1 MWLWQKWCIVPASN
15 TAAYWVRATVR
26 TVCDSSINLLSI
38 GARTGATS
46 FPTQARFNNAQKY
59 SLFPKGRRGNILLL
73 LLHIYRRRRE
83 GRFSV
88 TSLGGG
94 IPFPFISSP
103 LHSEDKQRFGK
114 QALKE
119 RGRKRAALLLPIW
132 PSPFLGRGPDCNLL
146 FAQDR
151 GKGRERN
158 GEKWYKSPP
167 FLPPF
172 APLKETPTSFS
183 PSFKEEGEGGRE
195 DEATTEK
202 SRHLRD
208 KPIKKN
214 NLFGRKGAFVYVQN
228 RRYVESTEDLCFRS
242 ISPFSSACYSPR
254 LQVSTSSTNHSHV
267 YVRRIPKDAR
277 SRRRRPHKKVVT
289 TVDRSDGSRGGGI
302 GRRLSPTP
310 HSIPLNALLANYR
323 PLYTRS
329 L

>member
-15 TAAYWVRATVR
+15 TAAYWVRAIVR

-46 FPTQARFNNAQKY
+46 FPTQARLNNAQKY
-59 SLFPKGRRGNILLL
+59 SLFSRGKKGEHSITTTAY
-73 LLHIYRRRRE
+73 IYRRRRE

-132 PSPFLGRGPDCNLL
+132 PSPFLGRGPGCNLL

-151 GKGRERN
+151 GEGRERN

-172 APLKETPTSFS
+172 SPLEETPTSFS

-195 DEATTEK
+195 EEATTEK

-254 LQVSTSSTNHSHV
+254 LQVSTSSTNHRHV
-267 YVRRIPKDAR
+267 YVRSIPKDAR
-277 SRRRRPHKKVVT
+277 SRRRRPHKKVVA
-289 TVDRSDGSRGGGI
+289 TVDRSDGSRGGGDWKKA
-302 GRRLSPTP
+302 LP
-310 HSIPLNALLANYR
+310 HPPLNSSQCS
-323 PLYTRS
+323 TG
-329 L
+329 